1 MLWLLDLLRFLM
13 HSELLDVCLLK
24 LFFRRALGLGL
35 LEVVFGE
42 TTCDDCAAG
51 SRVFH
56 IVISYNATWSL
67 SRDNVSD
74 VLDTLIVKVE
84 VTEV

>member
-1 MLWLLDLLRFLM
+1 M

-42 TTCDDCAAG
+42 TTCDDSTTG
-51 SRVFH
+51 SRLFH

-74 VLDTLIVKVE
+74 VLNTLIVKVQI
-84 VTEV
+84 TEV

>member
-1 MLWLLDLLRFLM
+1 M

-24 LFFRRALGLGL
+24 LFLRRACGLRL
-35 LEVVFGE
+35 LEVVFGKA
-42 TTCDDCAAG
+42 TCDDCAAG

-56 IVISYNATWSL
+56 IVISYNTTWSL
-67 SRDNVSD
+67 SCDNVGN
-74 VLDTLIVKVE
+74 VLDTLIVEVE

>member
-1 MLWLLDLLRFLM
+1 M

-35 LEVVFGE
+35 LEVVFAE
-42 TTCDDCAAG
+42 AASDDSATG
-51 SRVFH
+51 SRVF
-56 IVISYNATWSL
+56 IVISHNATWSL
-67 SRDNVSD
+67 SRDNVGD
-74 VLDTLIVKVE
+74 ILDTLIVEVE